1 MVATDFWVGCADSR
15 VPANQICGLP
25 PGEVFVHRNVA
36 NLVVNTDLNFLSCLQ
51 FAGTAG
57 WMARVLGEGVR

>member
-1 MVATDFWVGCADSR
+1 MADFWIGCADSR

-36 NLVVNTDLNFLSCLQ
+36 NMVVNTDLNALSCLQ
-51 FAGTAG
+51 FAGTAPRLRTEVSTQK
-57 WMARVLGEGVR
+57 MTK